1 MSAPTPTPDARP
13 DLLVDAAPHLAAG
26 RTTRGIMLQVVV
38 GLAPVLAASVWLYR
52 VRALELTA
60 VTVAACLLTEAAANR
75 LRGRDLGSLAD
86 GSAVVTGMILA
97 FSLPPLLPASMAFLG
112 GVVAIGLG
120 KMAFGGLGQNLFNPA
135 MVGRAFLMACFPVAM
150 TTWAR
155 PFDLQPLGVDAVSGA
170 TPLAAVKFGTG
181 AVPGLWPLL
190 VGDVGGSI
198 GESSALAVLLG
209 GAFLLLRRAADWR
222 QPLGVL
228 VGAGA
233 FAAAAHALA
242 PDRFVG
248 LPIHLASG
256 ALMFG
261 AFFIATDPVGCPLT
275 PVGRLVFGLGV
286 GVLAIVIRLFGG
298 YPEGVMFAVLLMN
311 AVTPLIER
319 WTRPE
324 PFGGRS
330 GP

>member
-1 MSAPTPTPDARP
+1 M
-13 DLLVDAAPHLAAG
+13 
-26 RTTRGIMLQVVV
+26 
-38 GLAPVLAASVWLYR
+38 AS
-52 VRALELTA
+52 
-60 VTVAACLLTEAAANR
+60 
-75 LRGRDLGSLAD
+75 
-86 GSAVVTGMILA
+86 
-97 FSLPPLLPASMAFLG
+97 
-112 GVVAIGLG
+112 
-120 KMAFGGLGQNLFNPA
+120 
-135 MVGRAFLMACFPVAM
+135 FPVAM

-155 PFDLQPLGVDAVSGA
+155 PFDIQPLGVDAVSGA
-170 TPLAAVKFGTG
+170 TPLAAAKFGTG

-198 GESSALAVLLG
+198 GETSAFAILLG

-228 VGAGA
+228 SGAGA

-248 LPIHLASG
+248 LPIHLTSG

-275 PVGRLVFGLGV
+275 PRGRLFFGLGV
-286 GVLAIVIRLFGG
+286 GVLVMVIRLFGG

-311 AVTPLIER
+311 ALTPLIER

-330 GP
+330 EP